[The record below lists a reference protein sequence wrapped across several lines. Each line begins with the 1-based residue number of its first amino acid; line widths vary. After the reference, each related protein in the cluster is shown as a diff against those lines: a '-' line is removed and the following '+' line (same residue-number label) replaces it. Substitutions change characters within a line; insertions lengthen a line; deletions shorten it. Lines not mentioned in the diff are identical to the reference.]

1 MSIWHLALC
10 RSVCMDVNV
19 TCWVKRFEW
28 SENYK
33 GALQVVHLLFTQRP
47 RDSCMLCAASHSW
60 SPQIKMIITRAK
72 LSSMWELRLVSNTVG
87 AIDQITARRQ
97 EACRLGR
104 KQGKQNV
111 TVLNKNYACR
121 HCTAHV
127 QVSTYFL
134 SSSGFYK
141 CVCYLIIY
149 VFWKVAEME
158 RTCLC
163 VPV

>member
-1 MSIWHLALC
+1 
-10 RSVCMDVNV
+10 
-19 TCWVKRFEW
+19 
-28 SENYK
+28 
-33 GALQVVHLLFTQRP
+33 
-47 RDSCMLCAASHSW
+47 
-60 SPQIKMIITRAK
+60 
-72 LSSMWELRLVSNTVG
+72 MWELRLVSNTVG

-158 RTCLC
+158 RTDLFCRPADQACACLNFERHVLGPLFAEHTAILIRNYVC
-163 VPV
+163 SKVEIR